1 MVRIARNAK
10 SRVLEAL
17 GDTRVVVIQGAR
29 QVGKTTLVREIVDS
43 KGGRL
48 VSFDDPVAAN
58 GARED
63 PVGFLNSDP
72 GRLLAIDEV
81 QRVPELVLALKFV
94 VDGDNRP
101 GRFLLTGSA
110 NLLKLPTIEDS
121 LAGRTES
128 IELFGLS
135 QGELMGHTEQFIDRA
150 LSGERFINH
159 TSDLSRSDYL
169 ELAVAGG
176 YPEVLNR
183 APGRRRDL
191 WFDNYA
197 NAILRREAEDI
208 SNLQR
213 ITELPVILRM
223 LAARSSGELNIADL
237 ARDTNIPQRT
247 LTPYLELLQTLYLTQ
262 NIPAWTT
269 NLSKRVVSRPK
280 VSLLDAGLA
289 ARLMNVSSKGASLDA
304 NPNLAGGLLETF
316 VAGEIRRQLT
326 WSNETAR
333 LAHFR
338 DQYVGEVDLVL
349 ETPDGRVVG
358 VEVKSNSNPTVKDAK
373 GLSFLRE
380 KLGSRFVAGFILHTG
395 VNSAFFGDRVA
406 AVPMDILWRA

>member
-1 MVRIARNAK
+1 MARIARNAK
-10 SRVLEAL
+10 RRVLEAL

-43 KGGRL
+43 MGGRL
-48 VSFDDPVAAN
+48 VSFDDPVAAS

-72 GRLLAIDEV
+72 ERILAIDEV

-94 VDGDNRP
+94 VDTDNRP

-110 NLLKLPTIEDS
+110 DLLRLPTIEDS

-135 QGELMGHTEQFIDRA
+135 QGELIGRTERFIDRA
-150 LSGERFINH
+150 LASERFMDH
-159 TSDLSRSDYL
+159 TSEMSRNDYL
-169 ELAVAGG
+169 KLAVAGG
-176 YPEVLNR
+176 YPEVLDR

-208 SNLQR
+208 SKLQR
-213 ITELPVILRM
+213 ITDLPMILKM

-237 ARDTNIPQRT
+237 ARDANIPERT
-247 LTPYLELLQTLYLTQ
+247 LAPYLELLQTLYLTQ
-262 NIPAWTT
+262 KIPAWTT
-269 NLSKRVVSRPK
+269 NLTKRVVSRPK
-280 VSLLDAGLA
+280 VSLLDTGLA
-289 ARLMNVSSKGASLDA
+289 ARLMNVSAMGASFDA

-326 WSNETAR
+326 WCNETVS
-333 LAHFR
+333 LFHFR
-338 DQYVGEVDLVL
+338 DRNVGEVDLVL

-358 VEVKSNSNPTVKDAK
+358 VEVKSSSNPKATDTK
-373 GLSFLRE
+373 GLNYLRA

-395 VNSAFFGDRVA
+395 VNSAFFGDRIS
-406 AVPMDILWRA
+406 AVPMDILWQA